1 MPRKRIR
8 KKRAPAV
15 VFASGPWRRKD
26 VLPDSM
32 LAFEPFH
39 FSVDGAPRTMTQE
52 DFDALGARMP
62 AVCMV
67 CRLHE
72 RTGLLAY
79 VPNDPQRWG
88 AAPGKDRL
96 IWYTL
101 CDPCFASPD
110 WKVRAEKMLA
120 GCLGIPGYE

>member
-8 KKRAPAV
+8 QKYRTV
-15 VFASGPWRRKD
+15 VPPTVKPFRRKD

-32 LAFEPFH
+32 RDFEPFD
-39 FSVDGAPRTMTQE
+39 FSVNGAPHTMTQE

-62 AVCMV
+62 AECMV

-79 VPNDPQRWG
+79 VPSDPQRWG
-88 AAPGKDRL
+88 AAPGKYRM

-110 WKVRAEKMLA
+110 WKVRAERMLA